1 MKYSSRASIIT
12 LVLLLPFATA
22 LAQTAPKEQPSK
34 WSLSVGIDPTHLN
47 LNTND
52 PGVAARFVANL
63 TRSWQ
68 SPGSR
73 FSRQISLML
82 GADAPRQQI
91 AFTEPCDQCWN
102 KIGYTYAGLTGGGS
116 LDLFHVSR
124 FTPYVQGG
132 LGFYWTRATSQP
144 VNGFVLTSNLN
155 TIYDRSQVSLGIN
168 GGLGIKAR
176 FASHEFFVEQ
186 ALHAFD
192 VYQMGRGVYPLN
204 FGIRF

>member
-1 MKYSSRASIIT
+1 MNYSSKAQGIA
-12 LVLLLPFATA
+12 LALLIPFATG
-22 LAQTAPKEQPSK
+22 LGQTAPREDPAK
-34 WSLSVGIDPTHLN
+34 WSLSLGVDPTNLN
-47 LNTND
+47 LSTPE
-52 PGVAARFVANL
+52 PGVEARFVGNL

-73 FSRQISLML
+73 FSRQISLMI

-91 AFTEPCDQCWN
+91 AFTNPCDQCWN
-102 KIGYTYAGLTGGGS
+102 RIGYTYAGLTGGGS

-124 FTPYVQGG
+124 FTPYLQGG

-144 VNGFVLTSNLN
+144 ANGFVLTSNLN
-155 TIYDRSQVSLGIN
+155 TIYDRSQVSLGVN

-176 FASHEFFVEQ
+176 FGSHEFFVEQ
-186 ALHAFD
+186 TLHTFD
-192 VYQMGRGVYPLN
+192 IYEMGRGVYPLN

>member
-1 MKYSSRASIIT
+1 MNYSRIAASAAFA
-12 LVLLLPFATA
+12 LSLPLAA
-22 LAQTAPKEQPSK
+22 VMAQTAPKEEPSK
-34 WSLSVGIDPTHLN
+34 WSLSLGIDPTNLN
-47 LNTND
+47 LNTSD
-52 PGVAARFVANL
+52 PGVDARFAANL

-73 FSRQISLML
+73 FSRHISLML

-91 AFTEPCDQCWN
+91 ALPDPCDQCWN

-116 LDLFHVSR
+116 LDLIHASR
-124 FTPYVQGG
+124 FTPYLQAGV
-132 LGFYWTRATSQP
+132 GFYWTRATSQP
-144 VNGFVLTSNLN
+144 VNGFILTPNLS
-155 TIYDRSQVSLGIN
+155 TIYDRSTVSLGVN

-176 FASHEFFVEQ
+176 FGSHEFFVEQ

-192 VYQMGRGVYPLN
+192 IYEMGRGVYPFN